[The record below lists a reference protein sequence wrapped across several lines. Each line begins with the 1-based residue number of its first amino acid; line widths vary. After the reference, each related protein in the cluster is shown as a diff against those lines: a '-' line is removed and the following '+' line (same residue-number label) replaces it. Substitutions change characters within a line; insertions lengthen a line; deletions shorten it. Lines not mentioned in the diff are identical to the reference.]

1 MMHKYQVI
9 TPADALAYIT
19 DCTLATVGDM
29 AGKKSRPKHE
39 FERQMAIAQ
48 TAITWMQE
56 MGVDVSTTRAE
67 DVVAAGS
74 VQKWAEKYMPNAA
87 MSGAEPALSAERP
100 LDGRV
105 MQHDK
110 GE

>member
-1 MMHKYQVI
+1 MAARPVERMVRQGGLRMQKYQVR

-19 DCTLATVGDM
+19 DCTLATVCDM
-29 AGKKSRPKHE
+29 AGKKSRAKHE

-67 DVVAAGS
+67 SVIAAGS
-74 VQKWAEKYMPNAA
+74 VQKWAEKYMPNGFV
-87 MSGAEPALSAERP
+87 SGGRD
-100 LDGRV
+100 DG
-105 MQHDK
+105 
-110 GE
+110 

>member
-1 MMHKYQVI
+1 MHKYQVR

-19 DCTLATVGDM
+19 DCTLATVCDL

-39 FERQMAIAQ
+39 FERQIAIAQ

-56 MGVDVSTTRAE
+56 MGIDVSTTRAE

-74 VQKWAEKYMPNAA
+74 VQKWAEKYMPNAEISPPRDA
-87 MSGAEPALSAERP
+87 G
-100 LDGRV
+100 
-105 MQHDK
+105 
-110 GE
+110 